1 MTAKRLGGIALV
13 AAGLLVACER
23 WQINGLVV
31 QREPGVGTEEAIG
44 KATATLSCP
53 DGGGVAIWSTAQSNK
68 TGQFTMFQE
77 NTIGPTEN
85 CSVTVAANGYSSRK
99 YPIDHICAK
108 YKDDPRVTASP
119 SADAGTTE
127 EGLTVPRPSAAATVK
142 KVCYEAFVL
151 AEMELAPVDAGTDAG
166 EHDAGEHDAG

>member
-1 MTAKRLGGIALV
+1 MTAKRFGGIALV

-44 KATATLSCP
+44 KAIATLSCP
-53 DGGGVAIWSTAQSNK
+53 DGGGVAIWNTAVSNK

-77 NTIGPTEN
+77 NTVGPSED
-85 CSVTVAANGYSSRK
+85 CSVTVAAKGYAARK

-108 YKDDPRVTASP
+108 YKDDPRVSASP
-119 SADAGTTE
+119 SADAGTTTE
-127 EGLTVPRPSAAATVK
+127 EGLTVPRSSAAATVK
-142 KVCYEAFVL
+142 KICYEAFVL
-151 AEMELAPVDAGTDAG
+151 AEMELVPVDAG
-166 EHDAGEHDAG
+166 HDAGDPDAG